1 MSQENVEVVER
12 GYAAFGR
19 RDVPAM
25 VELLSEDFE
34 LDISGHPVP
43 DFPDY
48 GVGAEHFVGF
58 LATYLSGFDDYTL
71 RIMRLMEAGD
81 EIVVLLHD
89 SARIRG
95 SEGIVERDLAH
106 VWTVRAAKLCRLRA
120 YNAHEEALE
129 AVGLSEQDISA

>member
-1 MSQENVEVVER
+1 MSRENVEIVER

-19 RDVPAM
+19 RDVPAI
-25 VELLSEDFE
+25 VGLISEDFE
-34 LDISGHPVP
+34 LDISGHPIP
-43 DFPDY
+43 DFPDH
-48 GVGAEHFVGF
+48 GVGAEHVLDL

-95 SEGIVERDLAH
+95 SEAIVERDLAH

-120 YNAHEEALE
+120 YNAHKDALE
-129 AVGLSEQDISA
+129 AVGLSE

>member
-1 MSQENVEVVER
+1 MSQENVELVER

-43 DFPDY
+43 DFPDH
-48 GVGAEHFVGF
+48 GVGAEHFVDF
-58 LATYLSGFDDYTL
+58 LATYLSGFNDYTL

-89 SARIRG
+89 SACIRG
-95 SEGIVERDLAH
+95 SETIVERDLAH
-106 VWTVRAAKLCRLRA
+106 VWTVRAAKLRRLRA
-120 YNAHEEALE
+120 YNAHGEALE
-129 AVGLSEQDISA
+129 AAGLRE

>member
-1 MSQENVEVVER
+1 MER

-19 RDVPAM
+19 RDVPAI

-48 GVGAEHFVGF
+48 GVGAKHFVDF
-58 LATYLSGFDDYTL
+58 LATYLAGFDDYTL
-71 RIMRLMEAGD
+71 QIVRLIEAGD
-81 EIVVLLHD
+81 EIVALLHD

-95 SEGIVERDLAH
+95 SEAIVERDLAH
-106 VWTVRAAKLCRLRA
+106 VWTVRAAKLRRLRA
-120 YNAHEEALE
+120 YNAHEYALE
-129 AVGLSEQDISA
+129 AVGLRGVGVAATRWAKPG

>member
-1 MSQENVEVVER
+1 MSQENVAVVER
-12 GYAAFGR
+12 GNAAFGR

-25 VELLSEDFE
+25 VELLSADFE

-43 DFPDY
+43 DLPDY
-48 GVGAEHFVGF
+48 GVGAEHFVDF
-58 LATYLSGFDDYTL
+58 LATYLCGFDDYTL

-95 SEGIVERDLAH
+95 SEAIVERDLAH

-129 AVGLSEQDISA
+129 AVGLSD

>member
-1 MSQENVEVVER
+1 MSQANMEVVER

-43 DFPDY
+43 DFPDH
-48 GVGAEHFVGF
+48 GVGAQHFVAF
-58 LATYLSGFDDYTL
+58 LATYLAGFDDYTL
-71 RIMRLMEAGD
+71 QIVRLLEAGD

-95 SEGIVERDLAH
+95 SDAIVERDLAH
-106 VWTVRAAKLCRLRA
+106 VWTVRAPRLRRLRA
-120 YNAHEEALE
+120 YDAQERALE
-129 AVGLSEQDISA
+129 AVGLAE